1 MKIILFANT
10 DWYLYNFRLPLAKF
24 LKEKGIEIVLI
35 SPHGD
40 YVSRLKEAG
49 FRHISLPME
58 RRSLNPWQEAK
69 LLTHLTKLYT
79 KEKPDLVHHFTIK
92 SVIYGSLA
100 AQLAGIQARVNAVTG
115 LGHVF
120 TSKSWQARLLRPLVK
135 SLFRIALRGQQSRL
149 IVQNPDDY
157 QSFLETRLAPLNSL
171 RLIRG
176 SGVDTER
183 FQPSH
188 PSPAEVENRQVLRVL
203 LATRLLWEKGIG
215 EYVEAARL
223 LKPRYPFI
231 EFLLAGSPDS
241 GNPASVPPEQIMAWE
256 REGMITALGQVENME
271 NLLRQVDLA
280 VLPSYREG
288 TPRSL
293 LEAAACGLPIVTTDV
308 PGCREIVQP
317 GVNGLLVPCR
327 NAQKLAVAIQ
337 EMVENPEARTRM
349 GKASRAKVLAEFDQ
363 RIVLEKTYEVYREVL
378 PSLAEN

>member
-1 MKIILFANT
+1 MKILLFANT

-24 LKEKGIEIVLI
+24 LKEKGLEVVLI
-35 SPHGD
+35 SPPGT
-40 YVSRLKEAG
+40 YVSRLEEQG

-79 KEKPDLVHHFTIK
+79 KEQPDLVHHFTIK

-100 AQLAGIQARVNAVTG
+100 AQFAGIKARVNAVTG

-120 TSKSWQARLLRPLVK
+120 TSHSWQARLLRPLVR
-135 SLFRIALRGQQSRL
+135 SLFRIALRGPQSRL
-149 IVQNPDDY
+149 ILQNPDDY
-157 QSFLETRLAPLNSL
+157 QSFIEARLAPSNSL

-183 FQPSH
+183 FQPSPPNH
-188 PSPAEVENRQVLRVL
+188 REEGKTRVFRVL

-215 EYVEAARL
+215 EYVEAARI
-223 LKPRYPFI
+223 LKPRYPSI
-231 EFLLAGSPDS
+231 EFLLAGSPDH
-241 GNPASVPPEQIMAWE
+241 GNPASVPPEQILVWE
-256 REGMITALGQVENME
+256 REGMITALGHVENME

-308 PGCREIVQP
+308 PGCREIVQQS
-317 GVNGLLVPCR
+317 VNGLLVPVK
-327 NAQKLAVAIQ
+327 NAQALAEAIRYL
-337 EMVENPEARTRM
+337 VENPQERTKM
-349 GKASRAKVLAEFDQ
+349 GKAGREKVLAEFDQ
-363 RIVLEKTYEVYREVL
+363 RIVLEKTFEVYREVL
-378 PSLAEN
+378 K